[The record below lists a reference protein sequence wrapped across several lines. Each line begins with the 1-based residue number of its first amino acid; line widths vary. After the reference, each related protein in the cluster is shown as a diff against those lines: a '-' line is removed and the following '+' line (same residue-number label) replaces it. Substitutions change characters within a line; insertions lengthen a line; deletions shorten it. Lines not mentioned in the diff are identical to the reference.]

1 MKESISQKEKLLMMM
16 TEIYNQLEE
25 LESMLEVSF
34 TEVRDNW
41 IEEEKSRIAK
51 PCKKIS
57 SLEAKLADENVE
69 NTKDQ
74 NTHSQKSASLKLEL
88 GMN

>member
-34 TEVRDNW
+34 TVVRDNW
-41 IEEEKSRIAK
+41 IDEEKSRIAK
-51 PCKKIS
+51 PCQKIS

-69 NTKDQ
+69 NIKDQ
-74 NTHSQKSASLKLEL
+74 NGQAQKSASLKLEL